1 MSVTEMH
8 VLFWIMVF
16 MIIAMGVMAFLIWK
30 D

>member
-1 MSVTEMH
+1 MSVTEMT

-16 MIIAMGVMAFLIWK
+16 MIVAMGVMAFLIWK